1 MARESDISR
10 LEAHIL
16 RVETKF
22 ETHILR
28 LENKV
33 DAFLQEFA
41 KYAIVTE
48 QRFGD
53 AKAERASN
61 REGIDWLRNTFLHK
75 IFIPILIAAAGSG
88 LMGGWIIG
96 RNHHEGDQTT
106 QHERANPAAQGQKV
120 QTETDGPSHQ

>member
-16 RVETKF
+16 RVEGKF

-96 RNHHEGDQTT
+96 RNHNDRTT
-106 QHERANPAAQGQKV
+106 QHQGANPSTQGQKV
-120 QTETDGPSHQ
+120 QTETDGRSNQ